1 MFAQNTPISL
11 NLPTIAPAFNWDF
24 ANGTFLNPR
33 IAFSRNSAV
42 ASHFNELGLLKAD
55 AANVPRFN
63 HALGVSKGLLI
74 EPAATNL
81 LTYSSDFDNA
91 AWEKTN
97 TTISANT
104 IAFLN
109 DEITADT
116 IVENT
121 TASVAHATGHSSF
134 TISANNNYV
143 ASFII
148 KDAGR
153 NKGAIRYV
161 TGTFLTQI
169 SADYDLTA
177 KTISSAYQSLGSGS
191 TNLVSGIKELGKGWF
206 LVWVGGKLDNSS
218 TSASVRLALSN
229 GSSTTYNGDGSSGV
243 YIGHAQCELGL
254 VPTSIIQTTTPAV
267 TRALDL
273 LTVST
278 TNFNFYRQD
287 EYSCYVKFYGQ
298 AIGTCTIFD
307 FHDGTAN
314 ERIYLESINGALTL
328 KIVDGGVEQCSLAL
342 GSVVT
347 GTEYRV
353 AVAVKLNDIA
363 ASINGA
369 ACVTDTSAT
378 LPTITAHNLG
388 SNYAGA
394 NQMNGTLSLMRG
406 YAARLP
412 NSQLETLTL

>member
-11 NLPTIAPAFNWDF
+11 NLPTVAPAFNWDF

-63 HALGVSKGLLI
+63 CNQNISKGLLI

-81 LTYSSDFDNA
+81 VLQSEDFSNA
-91 AWEKTN
+91 AWTKTRSSV
-97 TTISANT
+97 TANSI
-104 IAFLN
+104 IAPNGFL
-109 DEITADT
+109 TADKL
-116 IVENT
+116 IEDT
-121 TASVAHATGHSSF
+121 TASTTHYV
-134 TISANNNYV
+134 ISAVSFAVDNEAEYA
-143 ASFII
+143 ASVYL
-148 KDAGR
+148 KAGER
-153 NKGAIRYV
+153 TKAEV
-161 TGTFLTQI
+161 LVVF
-169 SADYDLTA
+169 
-177 KTISSAYQSLGSGS
+177 GS
-191 TNLVSGIKELGKGWF
+191 TIYAQGFDLSDGTVYQVSIGGTAVATNSTIESVGNGWYKCSLKQTTNGTTGSF
-206 LVWVGGKLDNSS
+206 RVILN
-218 TSASVRLALSN
+218 N
-229 GSSTTYNGDGSSGV
+229 GSKVVYTGDGTSGV
-243 YIGHAQCELGL
+243 YAFGAQMTKTNSSYI
-254 VPTSIIQTTTPAV
+254 PTTSAAV

-273 LTVST
+273 ATVTSAA
-278 TNFNFYRQD
+278 FDYWRAD
-287 EYSCYVKFYGQ
+287 EYSFLVSFTGNS
-298 AIGTCTIFD
+298 IGDCCIND

-314 ERIYLESINGALTL
+314 ERIYLESNSGALTL
-328 KIVDGGVEQCSLAL
+328 KVVDGGVEQCSLSL
-342 GSVVT
+342 GTVVT

-353 AVAVKLNDIA
+353 AVAIKLNDIA

-394 NQMNGTLSLMRG
+394 NQMNGTLSLIRG